1 MTSEQQVFWCD
12 DLRRHIL
19 SFLRKKPKIICGGCG
34 CVCVWDK
41 KVKEHIQIFPFLHS
55 SEKHYCIEC
64 LGAYYTNT
72 NMGCTIN

>member
-19 SFLRKKPKIICGGCG
+19 SFLRQKPKISCANCQ

-41 KVKEHIQIFPFLHS
+41 KVIEYIQVYPFLDS
-55 SEKHYCIEC
+55 INKYYCILCIGE
-64 LGAYYTNT
+64 YYTNL
-72 NMGCTIN
+72 NMGCEIV